1 MLEDLWNDID
11 SQNKGKV
18 TRDEMFNHLKYA
30 RDIEI
35 PTEVVEATSPGVV
48 ELNNVRR
55 DSSFKLAKPLELPE
69 IARAK
74 EEIEQ
79 RLINENNIEEETV
92 PKVDEKKLEEET
104 VLNDRW

>member
-1 MLEDLWNDID
+1 MWNDID

-55 DSSFKLAKPLELPE
+55 CTLKLFLQLTLGHLHRIVVSFPRTDLH
-69 IARAK
+69 
-74 EEIEQ
+74 
-79 RLINENNIEEETV
+79 
-92 PKVDEKKLEEET
+92 
-104 VLNDRW
+104 LNVFLLL